1 VEPGGRREK
10 QGEREIGR
18 ENEKERKKE
27 REETE
32 HAAVETYDTPVINTY
47 SIL

>member
-18 ENEKERKKE
+18 ENEKERKTERKKE

-32 HAAVETYDTPVINTY
+32 HAAVETYDTLTHQ
-47 SIL
+47 L